1 MSDIVQDFSE
11 YRIRSIEIA
20 EAKYYESLIRVL
32 DNIEKQVTSLAG
44 RTLPLN
50 DRGQLFDL
58 KIAVAMQ
65 PKIRAIL
72 EKEYLAWADNVVREG
87 YNKQAKRVEKAF
99 KTIGRIPVEFQQ
111 LTNADLTLITNLKRQ
126 SFTQFK
132 DVSNTFTRKLSEKI
146 YQSTLTSV
154 EFVELEDDLR
164 KTINGIY
171 ASSKDEDINRLVKNI
186 KKDEV
191 RLRKL
196 RRNSIKAKQIRQ
208 KLDLNVQTL
217 QSKFASDRN
226 GENMKRYAGQI
237 LNDGLR
243 EFDAQLNLAKSI
255 DAGLT
260 YVKYQGSNIATTRDH
275 CRLVRNGT
283 YDKRKGGLFTID
295 EVINLWK
302 SRGWQGKK
310 SGSPFIVR
318 GGYNCRHQWSFV
330 NPDWYDNDGQLII

>member
-1 MSDIVQDFSE
+1 MADIVKDATD
-11 YRIRSIEIA
+11 YRIKQIEIA
-20 EAKYYESLIRVL
+20 EEKYYKTLIATL
-32 DNIEKQVTSLAG
+32 DRIEQEVTALANKDLPQTDG
-44 RTLPLN
+44 RLIEL
-50 DRGQLFDL
+50 QAA
-58 KIAVAMQ
+58 IAIR
-65 PKIRAIL
+65 PKIKAIIDR
-72 EKEYLAWADNVVREG
+72 EYLAWSDTVVREG
-87 YNKQAKRVEKAF
+87 FTKQAKRVEKAF

-217 QSKFASDRN
+217 QSKFGRDRAGDNMRKYAS
-226 GENMKRYAGQI
+226 QL

-243 EFDAQLNLAKSI
+243 EFDAQVNAYKSQE
-255 DAGLT
+255 AGLT
-260 YVKYQGSNIATTRDH
+260 HVKYFGDIIPTTREV
-275 CRLVRNGT
+275 CKNILRGV
-283 YDKRKGGLFTID
+283 YKKRQSNVFTID
-295 EVINLWK
+295 EVRKLWRQR
-302 SRGWQGKK
+302 SWSGKK
-310 SGSPFIVR
+310 PGDPLVVR
-318 GGYNCRHQWSFV
+318 GGYNCRHQWTYVS
-330 NPDWYDNDGQLII
+330 PDWYDSEGNLII